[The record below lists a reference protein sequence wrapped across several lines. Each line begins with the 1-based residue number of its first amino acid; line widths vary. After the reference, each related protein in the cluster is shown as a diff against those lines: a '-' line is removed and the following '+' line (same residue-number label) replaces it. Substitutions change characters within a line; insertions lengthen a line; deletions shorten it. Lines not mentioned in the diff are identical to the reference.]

1 MKRLLTALS
10 FSTALMA
17 PAFAQDATK
26 SVGCGAFLAMGH
38 DDQKASMEAA
48 MMSDTMDAQA
58 AMAKDGTMKTAGAM
72 ATDDAIAAAVKMC
85 TAHPD
90 MAITAA
96 MHEMH

>member
-1 MKRLLTALS
+1 MNRLLAAMSL
-10 FSTALMA
+10 STALIT
-17 PAFAQDATK
+17 PAFAQDATVVDCK
-26 SVGCGAFLAMGH
+26 AFLTMSH
-38 DDQKASMEAA
+38 DEQKASMEAA